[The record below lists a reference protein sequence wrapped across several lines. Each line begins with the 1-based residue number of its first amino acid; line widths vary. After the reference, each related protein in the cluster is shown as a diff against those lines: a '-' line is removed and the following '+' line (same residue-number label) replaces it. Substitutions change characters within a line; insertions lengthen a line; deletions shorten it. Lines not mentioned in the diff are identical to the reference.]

1 MVRVLSD
8 HSSGPG
14 NAGPQS
20 QASRRGPSP
29 ERGGEP
35 TADQET
41 RGAPGRPR
49 FTTQLLGSL
58 EHLEQ
63 RVETFFSRSPW
74 RQSVWQLWQG
84 MERHR
89 AGRTANA
96 MAFDLFLAF
105 VPMLALA
112 GWALTHFVASGPE
125 ILEASSLLADLTPDQ
140 LREIIRTHF
149 ESLSAATLAP
159 LAAVSGWWL
168 ASSAFHTM
176 IGVFEE
182 AFDCPRRPW
191 WRSRLLALGYALV
204 GMVVFM
210 LSGVLGMTLT
220 TPPGLLG
227 ELLVSLRA
235 HGLMRPAFVV
245 TALSVMTAFFALL
258 YGVAIRRPGVRRRIW
273 PGALTA
279 AGLGG
284 GASFL
289 LGYYAGQ
296 VARFALFYGSLAA
309 VAILLLWL
317 WVWCAAILLGAE
329 LNVLLENRLSA
340 NRHV

>member
-1 MVRVLSD
+1 
-8 HSSGPG
+8 
-14 NAGPQS
+14 
-20 QASRRGPSP
+20 
-29 ERGGEP
+29 
-35 TADQET
+35 
-41 RGAPGRPR
+41 
-49 FTTQLLGSL
+49 
-58 EHLEQ
+58 
-63 RVETFFSRSPW
+63 
-74 RQSVWQLWQG
+74 

-105 VPMLALA
+105 LPMLALA

-125 ILEASSLLADLTPDQ
+125 LLEASSLLADLTPDQ

-159 LAAVSGWWL
+159 VAAVSGWWL

-191 WRSRLLALGYALV
+191 WRSRLLALGYALA
-204 GMVVFM
+204 GMAVFM
-210 LSGVLGMTLT
+210 LSGVLGVTLS
-220 TPPGLLG
+220 TPPGLVG

-235 HGLMRPAFVV
+235 HGLVRPAFLL
-245 TALSVMTAFFALL
+245 TGLAVMTAFFALL

-273 PGALTA
+273 PGAFTA
-279 AGLGG
+279 ASLGG
-284 GASFL
+284 SASFL

-329 LNVLLENRLSA
+329 LNVLLENRGAAPRPRPEASGS
-340 NRHV
+340 RQC